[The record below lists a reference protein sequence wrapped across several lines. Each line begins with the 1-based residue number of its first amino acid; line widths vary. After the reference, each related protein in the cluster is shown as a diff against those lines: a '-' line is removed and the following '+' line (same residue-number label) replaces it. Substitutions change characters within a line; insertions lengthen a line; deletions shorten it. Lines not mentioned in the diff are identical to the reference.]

1 MLQNEKNVKD
11 MIDRID
17 RIKTYRYNIL
27 YIQESKILYGN
38 SNRRN

>member
-1 MLQNEKNVKD
+1 MLQDEKDVKD
-11 MIDRID
+11 MID